1 MTGSRLG
8 LTRSGDGVT
17 GSSLR
22 LTGRCQGRTGS
33 GQEVKGS
40 GHGVRGSGLRL
51 TGSTLRLTGSGLAL
65 TSRAPLLALSFLPA
79 VEFSEGLGRL
89 LQFGDEELNVIQQVV
104 QDLLPDERDIS
115 VGRASQWAE
124 PVCGRS
130 CSVGRAK
137 PSTSVTLTTSRSTR
151 AAVIS
156 AGPTSSSSAPPC
168 LSSGQ
173 WDDRF
178 ICSSVSDDLALAC

>member
-8 LTRSGDGVT
+8 LTGSGHGVT

-40 GHGVRGSGLRL
+40 DHGVRGSGLRL
-51 TGSTLRLTGSGLAL
+51 AGSTLRLTGSGLAL

-79 VEFSEGLGRL
+79 VELSEGLGRL

-115 VGRASQWAE
+115 VGRASRWAE
-124 PVCGRS
+124 LLSGWSQAVE
-130 CSVGRAK
+130 
-137 PSTSVTLTTSRSTR
+137 LTTSRSTR
-151 AAVIS
+151 VAVIS